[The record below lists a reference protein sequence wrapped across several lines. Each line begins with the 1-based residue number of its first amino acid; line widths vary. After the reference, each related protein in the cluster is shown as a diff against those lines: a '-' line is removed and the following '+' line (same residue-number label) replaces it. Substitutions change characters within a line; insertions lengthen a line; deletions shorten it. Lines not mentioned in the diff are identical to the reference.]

1 MLPFYMT
8 VAEAAEYL
16 SLSAPTLNRYRCKGI
31 GPKYAKLGSSIRY
44 SNIDLDEWVRS
55 STIAPRR
62 RAQRLGQFAQFVQ
75 R

>member
-1 MLPFYMT
+1 MSHCYMT

-16 SLSAPTLNRYRCKGI
+16 SLSAPTLNRYRCQGI

-55 STIAPRR
+55 STIAPCR
-62 RAQRLGQFAQFVQ
+62 RAQRISYT